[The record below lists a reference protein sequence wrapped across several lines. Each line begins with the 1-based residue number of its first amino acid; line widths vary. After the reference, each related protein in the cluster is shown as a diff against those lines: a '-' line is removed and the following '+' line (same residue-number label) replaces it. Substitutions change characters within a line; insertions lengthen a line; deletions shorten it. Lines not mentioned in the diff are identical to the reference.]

1 MKIAILSRNQKL
13 YTTKRLYES
22 ATSRQ
27 HTAYILD
34 VGQANRW
41 AGFTSKVIRPVL
53 PFQALIPRIGISAT
67 AAGLRVLRQLEA
79 TPIITTASSWGI
91 AHSRNKWQSLL
102 LLQSANL
109 PTPHTIAL
117 TRPEQLVTALD
128 ALDQWPII
136 IKIPQGTQ
144 GQGVFLAKDK
154 KIAKILVNSL
164 LNLGQKQ
171 LLFQEY
177 IGEAQGRD
185 LRLLVVGNH
194 CVAAMQ
200 RIAPRHDFR
209 ANVHLGASTL
219 PFTPDEAII
228 TLAIKATQIHRL
240 AVAGID
246 IIQSNRGPLILEV
259 NSSPGLEGIE
269 RTTQVDIAGQ
279 IINFL
284 EQEYAGMNH
293 E

>member
-22 ATSRQ
+22 AISRQ
-27 HTAYILD
+27 HTAHILD
-34 VGQANRW
+34 VGQATRW
-41 AGFTSKVIRPVL
+41 AGFTSTVIRPVS
-53 PFQALIPRIGISAT
+53 PFQAFIPRIGISAT

-91 AHSRNKWQSLL
+91 AHSRDKWQSLL

-109 PTPHTIAL
+109 PTPHTVAL
-117 TRPEQLVTALD
+117 TRPEQLVAALD
-128 ALDQWPII
+128 QLEQWPII

-154 KIAKILVNSL
+154 KTAQILVNSL
-164 LNLGQKQ
+164 LKLGQKRV
-171 LLFQEY
+171 LLQEY

-185 LRLLVVGNH
+185 IRLLVVGNN

-200 RIAPRHDFR
+200 RIAPHNDFR
-209 ANVHLGASTL
+209 ANVHRGASTL
-219 PFTPDEAII
+219 PFTPDETMI
-228 TLAIKATQIHRL
+228 TLAIKAIQIHRL

-269 RTTQVDIAGQ
+269 RTTQVDIAGR
-279 IINFL
+279 IIDFL
-284 EQEYAGMNH
+284 EQQYAH
-293 E
+293 VSPE